1 MAEKT
6 GAEISGLISSF
17 SSLALSSDP
26 PPSPPAGYSPLRRRP
41 TDSSYYDFNG
51 TPWDNQDPDSQDW
64 IYASEARQQQAT
76 VPVGTARPYP
86 SAFRN
91 GEDLPL

>member
-1 MAEKT
+1 MYDPYSHEFPSIGQA
-6 GAEISGLISSF
+6 LI
-17 SSLALSSDP
+17 ALK
-26 PPSPPAGYSPLRRRP
+26 
-41 TDSSYYDFNG
+41 YDFNG